1 MIRFGISIYGVS
13 RKIRTG
19 EMTPIQA
26 FERICKMGAEVV
38 ELVPFG
44 FNLVETPALKK
55 DFKQASAALG
65 VPIGNY
71 SLNANFLMLTPER
84 YEAEMKRV
92 KAHMEMVSDMEIPTM
107 RVDSAAFSRPMSEN
121 TMEKFQEELPLIVRT
136 YEELCDY
143 AKPLGVTVLL
153 ENHGFHANGSE
164 RVRQILT
171 SVKRDNFGHQ
181 LDVGNYVCVD
191 DIPEIAAKKMIGFAK
206 TIHMKDFY
214 LRPAHRDPGGA
225 EEFNCEDSWFRSV
238 NGTFLRGSILAQG
251 DIDIWNI
258 MHTVRTSGFDGDMF
272 LEYEGMEEC
281 EYGTQVSFSNMKRI
295 YGEVA
300 NGLN

>member
-1 MIRFGISIYGVS
+1 MRRFGISIYGVS
-13 RKIRTG
+13 RKICSG
-19 EMTPIQA
+19 EISAVEA
-26 FERICKMGAEVV
+26 FEKICNMGAEVV

-44 FNLVETPALKK
+44 FNLVETPEMRK
-55 DFKQASAALG
+55 DFKEASAKLG

-71 SLNANFLMLTPER
+71 SLNANFLMLTPEQ
-84 YEAEMKRV
+84 YDAEMARV
-92 KAHMEMVSDMEIPTM
+92 KRHMDMVSDMEIPTM
-107 RVDSAAFSRPMSEN
+107 RVDSAAFRRPMSEN
-121 TMEKFQEELPLIVRT
+121 TMEKFQAELPLIVRT

-164 RVRQILT
+164 RVRQIMT
-171 SVKRDNFGHQ
+171 SVRRDNFAHQ
-181 LDVGNYVCVD
+181 LDVGNYTCVD
-191 DIPEIAAKKMIGFAK
+191 DIPEIAVKKMIPFAK

-225 EEFNCEDSWFRSV
+225 VEFSCENSWFRSV

-251 DIDIWNI
+251 DLDIWDI
-258 MHTVRTSGFDGDMF
+258 MRTIKTSAYDGDIY

-295 YGEVA
+295 YGEV
-300 NGLN
+300 

>member
-1 MIRFGISIYGVS
+1 MSCKKKRRFEICIYGVS
-13 RKIRTG
+13 RKIRSG
-19 EMTPIQA
+19 ELTPIAA
-26 FERICKMGAEVV
+26 FNKICDMGAEVV
-38 ELVPFG
+38 ELVPFR
-44 FNLVETPALKK
+44 FNLVTTPELKGE
-55 DFKQASAALG
+55 FKAASASRG

-71 SLNANFLMLTPER
+71 SLNANFLMLTEER
-84 YEAEMKRV
+84 YEAEIDRV
-92 KAHMEMVSDMEIPTM
+92 KSHIDIVSDMEIPTI

-121 TMEKFQEELPLIVRT
+121 TMEKFQAELPIIVETHER
-136 YEELCDY
+136 LCDY
-143 AKPLGVTVLL
+143 AKPLGITILL
-153 ENHGFHANGSE
+153 ENHGFHSNGSE

-171 SVKRDNFGHQ
+171 SVNRDNFGHQ
-181 LDVGNYVCVD
+181 MDVGNYVCVD

-251 DIDIWNI
+251 DIDIWDV
-258 MHTVRTSGFDGDMF
+258 MRTIKTSSFDGDIY

-281 EYGTQVSFSNMKRI
+281 EYGAAVSFSNMKRI
-295 YGEVA
+295 YNEV
-300 NGLN
+300 

>member
-1 MIRFGISIYGVS
+1 MRFGISIDGVS

-19 EMTPIQA
+19 EMSPVRA
-26 FERICKMGAEVV
+26 FERICEMGAEVV

-44 FNLVETPALKK
+44 FNLVETPELKAEMRA
-55 DFKQASAALG
+55 ASVRCG

-71 SLNANFLMLTPER
+71 SLNANFLMLTPEKYR
-84 YEAEMKRV
+84 EEMARV
-92 KAHMEMVSDMEIPTM
+92 KKHIEMTSDMEIPTI

-121 TMEKFQEELPLIVRT
+121 TIEKFEEELPLIVST

-143 AKPLGVTVLL
+143 AKPLGLTVLL

-164 RVRQILT
+164 RVRQIMT
-171 SVKRDNFGHQ
+171 SVKRDNFAHQ
-181 LDVGNYVCVD
+181 LDVGNYTCVD
-191 DIPEIAAKKMIGFAK
+191 DIPEIAIKKMIGFAK

-214 LRPAHRDPGGA
+214 IRPAHRDPGGA
-225 EEFNCEDSWFRSV
+225 VEFNCENSWFRSV
-238 NGTFLRGSILAQG
+238 NGSFLRGSILAQG
-251 DIDIWNI
+251 DIDIWDV
-258 MHTVRTSGFDGDMF
+258 MRTIKNSSFDGDIY

-295 YGEVA
+295 YNEV
-300 NGLN
+300 

>member
-1 MIRFGISIYGVS
+1 
-13 RKIRTG
+13 
-19 EMTPIQA
+19 
-26 FERICKMGAEVV
+26 MGAEVV

-44 FNLVETPALKK
+44 FNLVETPELRPV
-55 DFKQASAALG
+55 FKEASRRTG

-71 SLNANFLMLTPER
+71 SLNANFLMLTPEK
-84 YEAEMKRV
+84 YAAEMERV
-92 KAHMEMVSDMEIPTM
+92 KRHIDMVSDMEIPTI
-107 RVDSAAFSRPMSEN
+107 RVDSAAFSRPMCEN
-121 TMEKFQEELPLIVRT
+121 TMEKFQEEISLIVDT
-136 YEELCDY
+136 YEALCDY
-143 AKPLGVTVLL
+143 AKPLGITVLL

-181 LDVGNYVCVD
+181 LDVGNYTCVD
-191 DIPEIAAKKMIGFAK
+191 DIPEIAVKKMIPFAK

-225 EEFNCEDSWFRSV
+225 VDFNCENSWFRSV

-251 DIDIWNI
+251 DIDIWDV
-258 MHTVRTSGFDGDMF
+258 MRTIKTSSFDGDIY

-281 EYGTQVSFSNMKRI
+281 EYGTHISFANMKRI
-295 YGEVA
+295 YNEV
-300 NGLN
+300 

>member
-1 MIRFGISIYGVS
+1 MRRFGISIYGVS

-19 EMTPIQA
+19 ELSPIAA
-26 FERICKMGAEVV
+26 FDKICDMGAEVV

-44 FNLVETPALKK
+44 FNLAETPELKK
-55 DFKQASAALG
+55 DFKEASKMRG

-71 SLNANFLMLTPER
+71 SLNANFLMLDD
-84 YEAEMKRV
+84 EAYKNAMIRV
-92 KAHMEMVSDMEIPTM
+92 KKHIDVVSDMEIPTI
-107 RVDSAAFSRPMSEN
+107 RVDSAAFARPMSEN
-121 TMEKFQEELPLIVRT
+121 TMEKFQEEMPLIVST
-136 YEELCDY
+136 YEAICDY

-181 LDVGNYVCVD
+181 LDVGNYACVD
-191 DIPEIAAKKMIGFAK
+191 DIPEIAAKKMIQFAK

-238 NGTFLRGSILAQG
+238 NGSFLRGSILAQG
-251 DIDIWNI
+251 DIDIWDI
-258 MHTVRTSGFDGDMF
+258 MRTIKTSTFDGDIY

-281 EYGTQVSFSNMKRI
+281 EYGTRVSFANMKRI
-295 YGEVA
+295 YGEV
-300 NGLN
+300 

>member
-1 MIRFGISIYGVS
+1 MRRFGISIYGVS

-19 EMTPIQA
+19 ELTPIDA
-26 FERICKMGAEVV
+26 FNRICEMGAEVI

-44 FNLVETPALKK
+44 FNLVETSELKK
-55 DFKQASAALG
+55 DFKEASAKAG

-71 SLNANFLMLTPER
+71 SLNANFLMLTDEQ
-84 YEAEMKRV
+84 YKNEMARV
-92 KAHMEMVSDMEIPTM
+92 KKHMDMASDMEISTM

-121 TMEKFQEELPLIVRT
+121 TIEKFQEELPLIIST

-143 AKPLGVTVLL
+143 AKPLGITVLL
-153 ENHGFHANGSE
+153 ENHGFHANGSD

-171 SVKRDNFGHQ
+171 GVKRDNFAHQ
-181 LDVGNYVCVD
+181 MDVGNYTCVD

-214 LRPAHRDPGGA
+214 LRPARRDPGGA
-225 EEFNCEDSWFRSV
+225 VEFNCENSWFRSV

-251 DIDIWNI
+251 DIDIWDI
-258 MHTVRTSGFDGDMF
+258 MRTVKTSDFDGDIY

-281 EYGTQVSFSNMKRI
+281 EYGTHVSFSNMKRI
-295 YGEVA
+295 YDEV
-300 NGLN
+300 

>member
-1 MIRFGISIYGVS
+1 MRRLGISIYGGS
-13 RKIRTG
+13 RKIRKG
-19 EMTPIQA
+19 ELTPIEA
-26 FERICKMGAEVV
+26 FNKICDMGAEVV

-44 FNLVETPALKK
+44 FNLVETPELRPEFKK
-55 DFKQASAALG
+55 ASAQRE

-71 SLNANFLMLTPER
+71 SLNANFLMLTDEQ
-84 YEAEMKRV
+84 YKNELARV
-92 KAHMEMVSDMEIPTM
+92 KTHIDMVSDMEIPTI

-121 TMEKFQEELPLIVRT
+121 TIEKFQEELPLIVST

-143 AKPLGVTVLL
+143 AKPLGITVLL

-171 SVKRDNFGHQ
+171 SVKRDNFAHQ
-181 LDVGNYVCVD
+181 MDVGNYTCVD
-191 DIPEIAAKKMIGFAK
+191 DIPEIATKKMIGFAK
-206 TIHMKDFY
+206 TVHMKDFY

-225 EEFNCEDSWFRSV
+225 VEFSCENSWFKSV

-251 DIDIWNI
+251 DIDIWDV
-258 MHTVRTSGFDGDMF
+258 MRTIKYSDFDGDIY

-281 EYGTQVSFSNMKRI
+281 EYGTAASFANMKRI
-295 YGEVA
+295 YNEV
-300 NGLN
+300 

>member
-1 MIRFGISIYGVS
+1 MRFGISIYGVS

-19 EMTPIQA
+19 EMSPVRA
-26 FERICKMGAEVV
+26 FERICEMGAEVV

-44 FNLVETPALKK
+44 FNLVETPELKAEMRA
-55 DFKQASAALG
+55 ASARCG

-71 SLNANFLMLTPER
+71 SLNANFLMLTPEKYR
-84 YEAEMKRV
+84 EEMARV
-92 KAHMEMVSDMEIPTM
+92 KKHIEMTSDMEIPTI

-121 TMEKFQEELPLIVRT
+121 TIEKFEEELPLIVST

-143 AKPLGVTVLL
+143 AKPLGLTILL

-164 RVRQILT
+164 RVRQIMT
-171 SVKRDNFGHQ
+171 SVKRDNFAHQ
-181 LDVGNYVCVD
+181 LDVGNYTCVD
-191 DIPEIAAKKMIGFAK
+191 DIPEIAIKKMIGFAK

-214 LRPAHRDPGGA
+214 IRPAHRDPGGA
-225 EEFNCEDSWFRSV
+225 VEFNCENSWFRSV
-238 NGTFLRGSILAQG
+238 NGSFLRGSILAQG
-251 DIDIWNI
+251 DIDIWDV
-258 MHTVRTSGFDGDMF
+258 MRTVKNSSFDGDIY

-295 YGEVA
+295 YNEV
-300 NGLN
+300 

>member
-1 MIRFGISIYGVS
+1 MRRFGISIYGVS

-19 EMTPIQA
+19 ELTPIAA
-26 FERICKMGAEVV
+26 FDRICDMGAEVV

-44 FNLVETPALKK
+44 FNLVTTPELKGE
-55 DFKQASAALG
+55 FKCASARRG

-71 SLNANFLMLTPER
+71 SLNANFLMLTPEQ
-84 YEAEMKRV
+84 YSNELARV
-92 KAHMEMVSDMEIPTM
+92 KSHIDMVSDMEIPTI

-121 TMEKFQEELPLIVRT
+121 TMEKFQAELPLIVDT
-136 YEELCDY
+136 YQQLCDY
-143 AKPLGVTVLL
+143 AKPLGITVLL

-181 LDVGNYVCVD
+181 MDVGNYVCVD
-191 DIPEIAAKKMIGFAK
+191 DIAEIAAKKMVSFAK

-214 LRPAHRDPGGA
+214 LRPSHRDPGGA

-251 DIDIWNI
+251 DLDIWDI
-258 MHTVRTSGFDGDMF
+258 MRTVKYSDFDGDIY

-281 EYGTQVSFSNMKRI
+281 EYGTHVSFANMKRI
-295 YGEVA
+295 YNEV
-300 NGLN
+300 

>member
-1 MIRFGISIYGVS
+1 MRRFGISIYGVS

-19 EMTPIQA
+19 ELTPIAA
-26 FERICKMGAEVV
+26 FEKIAGMGAEVV

-44 FNLVETPALKK
+44 FNLVETPELKK
-55 DFKQASAALG
+55 DFKEASAKLG

-71 SLNANFLMLTPER
+71 SLNANFLMLDDER
-84 YEAEMKRV
+84 YANEMARV
-92 KAHMEMVSDMEIPTM
+92 KRHMEMVSDMEIPTM
-107 RVDSAAFSRPMSEN
+107 RVDSAAFGRPMSEN
-121 TMEKFQEELPLIVRT
+121 TMEKFQAELPLIVRT

-171 SVKRDNFGHQ
+171 SVKRDNWGHQ
-181 LDVGNYVCVD
+181 LDVGNYTCVD

-206 TIHMKDFY
+206 TVHMKDFY

-225 EEFNCEDSWFRSV
+225 EDFNCEDSWFRSV

-251 DIDIWNI
+251 DIDIWDV
-258 MHTVRTSGFDGDMF
+258 MRTIKNSSFDGDIY

-281 EYGTQVSFSNMKRI
+281 EYGTYVSFTNMKRI
-295 YGEVA
+295 YNEV
-300 NGLN
+300 

>member
-1 MIRFGISIYGVS
+1 MPRFGISIYGVS

-19 EMTPIQA
+19 EMTPVSA
-26 FERICKMGAEVV
+26 FERICQMGAEVV

-44 FNLVETPALKK
+44 FNLVETPELKK
-55 DFKQASAALG
+55 DFKEASRRLG

-71 SLNANFLMLTPER
+71 SLNANFLMLTSEQ
-84 YEAEMKRV
+84 YETEMARV
-92 KAHMEMVSDMEIPTM
+92 KQHIDMVSDMEIPTI
-107 RVDSAAFSRPMSEN
+107 RVDSAAYRRPMAEN
-121 TMEKFQEELPLIVRT
+121 TMEKFQEELPLIIRT
-136 YEELCDY
+136 YEALCDY
-143 AKPLGVTVLL
+143 AKPLGVSVLL

-171 SVKRDNFGHQ
+171 GVRRDNFGHQ
-181 LDVGNYVCVD
+181 LDVGNYTCVD
-191 DIPEIAAKKMIGFAK
+191 DIPEIAVKKMISFAR

-225 EEFNCEDSWFRSV
+225 SEFNCENSWFRSV

-251 DIDIWNI
+251 DIDIWDV
-258 MHTVRTSGFDGDMF
+258 MRTVKSAGYEGDIY

-295 YGEVA
+295 YGEV
-300 NGLN
+300 

>member
-13 RKIRTG
+13 RKIYTG
-19 EMTPIQA
+19 EFTPIRA
-26 FERICKMGAEVV
+26 FERICEMGAEVV

-44 FNLVETPALKK
+44 FNLVETPELRPL
-55 DFKQASAALG
+55 FKEASRRTG

-71 SLNANFLMLTPER
+71 SLNANFLMLTPEK
-84 YEAEMKRV
+84 YAAELERV
-92 KAHMEMVSDMEIPTM
+92 KRHIDMVSDMEIPTI
-107 RVDSAAFSRPMSEN
+107 RVDSAAFSRPMCEN
-121 TMEKFQEELPLIVRT
+121 TMEKFQEEISLIVDT
-136 YEELCDY
+136 YEALCDY
-143 AKPLGVTVLL
+143 AKPLGITVLL

-181 LDVGNYVCVD
+181 LDVGNYTCVD
-191 DIPEIAAKKMIGFAK
+191 DIPEIAVKKMIPFAK

-225 EEFNCEDSWFRSV
+225 VDFNCENSWFRSV

-251 DIDIWNI
+251 DLDIWDI
-258 MHTVRTSGFDGDMF
+258 MRTIKTSGYDGDIY

-281 EYGTQVSFSNMKRI
+281 EYGTHVSFANMKRI
-295 YGEVA
+295 YNEV
-300 NGLN
+300 

>member
-1 MIRFGISIYGVS
+1 MRFGISIYGVS

-19 EMTPIQA
+19 EMSPVRA
-26 FERICKMGAEVV
+26 FERICEMGAEVV

-44 FNLVETPALKK
+44 FNLVETPELKAEMRA
-55 DFKQASAALG
+55 ASARCG

-71 SLNANFLMLTPER
+71 SLNANFLMLTPEKYR
-84 YEAEMKRV
+84 EEMARV
-92 KAHMEMVSDMEIPTM
+92 KKHIEMTSDMEIPTI

-121 TMEKFQEELPLIVRT
+121 TIEKFEEELPLIVRT

-143 AKPLGVTVLL
+143 AKPLGLTVLL

-164 RVRQILT
+164 RVRQIMT
-171 SVKRDNFGHQ
+171 SVKRDNFAHQ
-181 LDVGNYVCVD
+181 LDVGNYTCVD
-191 DIPEIAAKKMIGFAK
+191 DIPEIAIKKMIGFAK

-214 LRPAHRDPGGA
+214 IRPAHRDPGGA
-225 EEFNCEDSWFRSV
+225 VEFNCENSWFRSV
-238 NGTFLRGSILAQG
+238 NGSFLRGSILAQG
-251 DIDIWNI
+251 DIDIWDV
-258 MHTVRTSGFDGDMF
+258 MRTVKNSSFDGDIY

-295 YGEVA
+295 YNEV
-300 NGLN
+300 

>member
-13 RKIRTG
+13 RKIYTG
-19 EMTPIQA
+19 EFTPIRA
-26 FERICKMGAEVV
+26 FERICEMGAEVV

-44 FNLVETPALKK
+44 FNLVETPELRPV
-55 DFKQASAALG
+55 FKEASRRTG

-71 SLNANFLMLTPER
+71 SLNANFLMLTPEK
-84 YEAEMKRV
+84 YAAELERV
-92 KAHMEMVSDMEIPTM
+92 KRHIDMVSDMEIPTI
-107 RVDSAAFSRPMSEN
+107 RVDSAAFSRPMCEN
-121 TMEKFQEELPLIVRT
+121 TMEKFQEEISLIVDT
-136 YEELCDY
+136 YEALCDY
-143 AKPLGVTVLL
+143 AKPLGITVLL

-181 LDVGNYVCVD
+181 LDVGNYTCVD
-191 DIPEIAAKKMIGFAK
+191 DIPEIAVKKMIPFAK

-225 EEFNCEDSWFRSV
+225 VDFNCENSWFRSV

-251 DIDIWNI
+251 DLDIWDI
-258 MHTVRTSGFDGDMF
+258 MRTIKTSVYDGDIY

-281 EYGTQVSFSNMKRI
+281 EYGTHVSFANMKRI
-295 YGEVA
+295 YAEV
-300 NGLN
+300 

>member
-1 MIRFGISIYGVS
+1 MPRFGISIYGVS

-19 EMTPIQA
+19 EFTPVAA

-44 FNLVETPALKK
+44 FNLVETPELRPQLKE
-55 DFKQASAALG
+55 ASRRAG

-71 SLNANFLMLTPER
+71 SLNANFLMLTPAE
-84 YEAEMKRV
+84 YAAEMARV
-92 KAHMEMVSDMEIPTM
+92 KRHIDMVSDMEIPTI
-107 RVDSAAFSRPMSEN
+107 RVDSAAYRRPMSEN
-121 TMEKFQEELPLIVRT
+121 TMEKFQEELPIIIRT

-143 AKPLGVTVLL
+143 AKPLGITVLL

-171 SVKRDNFGHQ
+171 GVHRDNFGHQ
-181 LDVGNYVCVD
+181 LDVGNYTCVD
-191 DIPEIAAKKMIGFAK
+191 DIPEIAAKKMISFAR

-225 EEFNCEDSWFRSV
+225 SEFDCENSWFRSV

-251 DIDIWNI
+251 DIDIWDV
-258 MHTVRTSGFDGDMF
+258 MRTVKTSGFDGDIY

-281 EYGTQVSFSNMKRI
+281 EYGTHVSFSNMKRI
-295 YGEVA
+295 WSEV
-300 NGLN
+300 

>member
-1 MIRFGISIYGVS
+1 MRRFGISIYGVS

-19 EMTPIQA
+19 ELSPIAA
-26 FERICKMGAEVV
+26 FERICDMGAEVV

-44 FNLVETPALKK
+44 FDLVQTPELRK
-55 DFKQASAALG
+55 DFQAASARCG

-71 SLNANFLMLTPER
+71 SLNANFLMLSDEA
-84 YEAEMKRV
+84 YEAAMNRV
-92 KAHMEMVSDMEIPTM
+92 KAHIDKASDMQIPTM

-121 TMEKFQEELPLIVRT
+121 TMEKFQEEMPLIVRT
-136 YEELCDY
+136 YEAICDY

-181 LDVGNYVCVD
+181 MDIGNYACVD
-191 DIPEIAAKKMIGFAK
+191 DIPEIAAKKMISLAK

-225 EEFNCEDSWFRSV
+225 EEFACENSWFRSV

-251 DIDIWNI
+251 DIDIWDI
-258 MHTVRTSGFDGDMF
+258 MRTIKTSSFDGDIY

-281 EYGTQVSFSNMKRI
+281 EYGTRVSFANMKRI
-295 YGEVA
+295 YGEV
-300 NGLN
+300 

>member
-26 FERICKMGAEVV
+26 FERSCKMGAQVV

-44 FNLVETPALKK
+44 FNLVETPELKK
-55 DFKQASAALG
+55 EFKQASAALN

-71 SLNANFLMLTPER
+71 SLNANFLMLTDEQYR
-84 YEAEMKRV
+84 NELNRV
-92 KAHMEMVSDMEIPTM
+92 KKHMDMASDMEISTM
-107 RVDSAAFSRPMSEN
+107 RVDSAAFARPMSEN
-121 TMEKFQEELPLIVRT
+121 TIEKFQCELPLIVQT

-143 AKPLGVTVLL
+143 AKPLGITVLL

-164 RVRQILT
+164 RVRQIMT
-171 SVKRDNFGHQ
+171 SVKRDNFAHQ
-181 LDVGNYVCVD
+181 LDVGNYICVD
-191 DIPEIAAKKMIGFAK
+191 DTPEIATKKMILFAK

-214 LRPAHRDPGGA
+214 IRPAHRDPGGA
-225 EEFNCEDSWFRSV
+225 VEFSCENSWFRSV
-238 NGTFLRGSILAQG
+238 NGTFLRGSILGQG
-251 DIDIWNI
+251 DIDIWDV
-258 MHTVRTSGFDGDMF
+258 MRTVKNSDFDGDIY

-281 EYGTQVSFSNMKRI
+281 EYGTHVSFANMKRI
-295 YGEVA
+295 YNEV
-300 NGLN
+300 